1 MPGPYTVTNDPSAL
15 SASNDPYFPVANPG
29 DLPIPMRLQAQW
41 TDTTPTAFK
50 AIIGTRQ
57 NPGDAAG
64 ISYFV
69 MNFGTLT
76 ADVDTVA
83 PGALSVLT
91 PAVGGAGNVN
101 SGQHYYLYTLV
112 GGTLGET
119 ASCLPQPIAPGVN
132 SIINLTTIGVGP
144 AGSNTTARNVY
155 RTKSGAGIA
164 GPYFLVTTIAD
175 NVTTTYNDNA
185 TDASLPAARVPGDW
199 AESGTNLGPRAFMC
213 GFTTTTGWARRFRGV
228 TTSAV
233 PRGTFRAFAR
243 LRKSVGTDDIRLRLQ
258 WSVGPSTVTTAT
270 VKNDVVTL
278 DGTEFNTTDM
288 QMVDLGTVSS
298 LSAGSFLYV
307 ELFARRASG
316 SGFVAFDSRDAI
328 LLVPTETYSVVSV
341 QPAITDEWNGDEA
354 AYSAGS
360 PLLGGGVAILMAT
373 NDEVRYYTGST
384 GAGGG
389 QTLATGVHHL
399 YIFDVEHTTPDS
411 TSTIR
416 VYDNTATTLLASR
429 TKTTQGREKLR
440 LQVASTSGSDLHFG
454 GVALTTAGTG
464 YCIVNRVRHFIVYYL
479 VQNESLMLDPLV
491 HPHIAAQLDSSG
503 NYVRTADHD
512 GNWPLLAPGNND
524 FVVVLLDSSASPSGV
539 NHIFSRLATF
549 SLTGLPAFAN

>member
-1 MPGPYTVTNDPSAL
+1 M
-15 SASNDPYFPVANPG
+15 
-29 DLPIPMRLQAQW
+29 
-41 TDTTPTAFK
+41 
-50 AIIGTRQ
+50 
-57 NPGDAAG
+57 
-64 ISYFV
+64 
-69 MNFGTLT
+69 
-76 ADVDTVA
+76 
-83 PGALSVLT
+83 
-91 PAVGGAGNVN
+91 
-101 SGQHYYLYTLV
+101 
-112 GGTLGET
+112 
-119 ASCLPQPIAPGVN
+119 
-132 SIINLTTIGVGP
+132 
-144 AGSNTTARNVY
+144 
-155 RTKSGAGIA
+155 
-164 GPYFLVTTIAD
+164 
-175 NVTTTYNDNA
+175 
-185 TDASLPAARVPGDW
+185 
-199 AESGTNLGPRAFMC
+199 
-213 GFTTTTGWARRFRGV
+213 
-228 TTSAV
+228 
-233 PRGTFRAFAR
+233 
-243 LRKSVGTDDIRLRLQ
+243 
-258 WSVGPSTVTTAT
+258 
-270 VKNDVVTL
+270 
-278 DGTEFNTTDM
+278 
-288 QMVDLGTVSS
+288 
-298 LSAGSFLYV
+298 
-307 ELFARRASG
+307 
-316 SGFVAFDSRDAI
+316 
-328 LLVPTETYSVVSV
+328 LVPTETYSVVSV

-503 NYVRTADHD
+503 NYVRTADHQ

-524 FVVVLLDSSASPSGV
+524 VIVVLLDSDASPNGET
-539 NHIFSRLATF
+539 HIITRAATI